1 MLKQSNPQRI
11 AALKQRAEKLAKP
24 LKANRIP
31 KDEFRERVGELEALR
46 WAIPVLEQH
55 AKDSLSRQQ
64 EIERRNAA
72 SGATLEQGV

>member
-11 AALKQRAEKLAKP
+11 EALKRRAEKLSIL

-31 KDEFRERVGELEALR
+31 KDEFRERIGELEALR

-55 AKDSLSRQQ
+55 TTDSLARQQ
-64 EIERRNAA
+64 EIERQNAA
-72 SGATLEQGV
+72 ARGASERGA